1 MGLISTEVEV
11 ILNGSNIK
19 YYENLGYEIPRY
31 NNVNNKL
38 VVKKRTKIKVK
49 ISDLQKNSNVYV
61 DVKCDCC
68 NKEYSM
74 KYYDYTKY
82 NHNGSTYCSKCSH
95 TVLNSGS
102 NSKNWNPNITEEER
116 VIKRNYP
123 EYKELVKKVMSR
135 DEYTCQVCRTKSDSN
150 LEVHHL
156 DGYNWCKE
164 KRTDETNCITLCHNC
179 HYNFH
184 FIYGRGE
191 NTREQFL
198 EWFGTTILELKKY
211 NGELKTSRRIIRLDD
226 RKIYNNFK
234 DAGKDVNSKSDLK
247 ICSCCNYFKN
257 PESKHTER
265 NAYGY
270 TYMWLDEYNELTKED
285 VEKYYKGCVKHR
297 RKVKEIICITTN
309 EHFKTAKDANVF
321 YGRDKDSSKFTDCCK
336 GKAKT
341 SGVKDGKKLKWMY
354 YDEYSKLV
362 NSEYIGNFIM

>member
-11 ILNGSNIK
+11 ILNGQMIK
-19 YYENLGYEIPRY
+19 HYENLGYEIPRY
-31 NNVNNKL
+31 KNVKNKL
-38 VVKKRTKIKVK
+38 VVKKGTKIIVN
-49 ISDLQKNSNVYV
+49 ISDLPKNSNVYV

-68 NKEYSM
+68 NKKYSM
-74 KYYDYTKY
+74 KYTTY
-82 NHNGSTYCSKCSH
+82 NKHNHDLKIYCFDCAMKIF
-95 TVLNSGS
+95 NSGE
-102 NSKNWNPNITEEER
+102 NNKRWNPNKTHEER
-116 VIKRNYP
+116 ENSRDYP
-123 EYKELVKKVMSR
+123 EYTDFIKRVMAR
-135 DEYTCQVCRTKSDSN
+135 DKYTCICCGQKHGD

-164 KRTDETNCITLCHNC
+164 KRIDDTSAVTLCHNC

-184 FIYGRGE
+184 LNNKFGD
-191 NTREQFL
+191 NTKEQFL
-198 EWFGTTILELKKY
+198 DWLENAKLELSNYDGK
-211 NGELKTSRRIIRLDD
+211 LPTSREVIRLDD
-226 RKIYNNFK
+226 HKVYKNFK
-234 DAGKDVNSKSDLK
+234 YAGKDVNSKSDVK

-257 PESKHTER
+257 PELKHTER

-285 VEKYYKGCVKHR
+285 VEKYYKECVNHR

-309 EHFKTAKDANVF
+309 EYFKTAKDANVF
-321 YGRDKDSSKFTDCCK
+321 YSRDKDSSKFTDCCK

-362 NSEYIGNFIM
+362 NNEYIGNFVI